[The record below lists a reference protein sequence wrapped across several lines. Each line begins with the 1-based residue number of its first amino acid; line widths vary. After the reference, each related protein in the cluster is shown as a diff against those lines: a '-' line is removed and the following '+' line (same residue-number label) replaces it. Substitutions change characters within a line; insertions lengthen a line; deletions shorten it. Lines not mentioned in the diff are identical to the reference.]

1 MRGSDRRFAVSGLG
15 CAVALM
21 VAMVAP
27 SLVAQEPPAAQ
38 AKAATAAPPAL
49 SDAQRLTA
57 VIVQQQRTIASLEQQ
72 VGELRAALARVEV
85 SKAVETMTTLE
96 RTYVQVLGGSY
107 DAGDRLDWNA
117 WTVVKAAPRGN
128 AGGTP

>member
-1 MRGSDRRFAVSGLG
+1 MTGSDRRFAASAAG
-15 CAVALM
+15 CVVALV

-27 SLVAQEPPAAQ
+27 SLEAQEPPAAQ
-38 AKAATAAPPAL
+38 AKATTAPAL

-85 SKAVETMTTLE
+85 SKAVETMATLE

-117 WTVVKAAPRGN
+117 WAIVKAPPKGN
-128 AGGTP
+128 VGGTP

>member
-1 MRGSDRRFAVSGLG
+1 M
-15 CAVALM
+15 VALV
-21 VAMVAP
+21 VAMGAAL
-27 SLVAQEPPAAQ
+27 LVAQEPPAAQ
-38 AKAATAAPPAL
+38 AKATTAPAL

-85 SKAVETMTTLE
+85 SKAVETMKTLE

-107 DAGDRLDWNA
+107 DAGDRIDWNA
-117 WTVVKAAPRGN
+117 WSVVKAASKGN
-128 AGGTP
+128 VGGTP